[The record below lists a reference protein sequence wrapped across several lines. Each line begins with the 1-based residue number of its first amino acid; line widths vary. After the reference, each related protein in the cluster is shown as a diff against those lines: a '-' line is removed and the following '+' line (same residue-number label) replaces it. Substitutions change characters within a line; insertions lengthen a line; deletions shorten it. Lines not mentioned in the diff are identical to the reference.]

1 MWGDSKWK
9 LEDLVNSTLHYVN
22 ERIPLKSRYVRA
34 NQVLYMKKIIS
45 KAIMVKSRLKNKYM
59 KNISEGNKINHMRQ
73 INYCVK
79 LLKKEKKNFFA
90 NLDTKK
96 ITDNK
101 TFWQL

>member
-59 KNISEGNKINHMRQ
+59 KNMSEGNKINHMR
-73 INYCVK
+73 NK
-79 LLKKEKKNFFA
+79 LLCETFEKRKEKLFC
-90 NLDTKK
+90 
-96 ITDNK
+96 
-101 TFWQL
+101 

>member
-1 MWGDSKWK
+1 
-9 LEDLVNSTLHYVN
+9 
-22 ERIPLKSRYVRA
+22 
-34 NQVLYMKKIIS
+34 MKKIIS

-59 KNISEGNKINHMRQ
+59 KNMSEGNKINHMRQ

-79 LLKKEKKNFFA
+79 LLRKEKKHFFS